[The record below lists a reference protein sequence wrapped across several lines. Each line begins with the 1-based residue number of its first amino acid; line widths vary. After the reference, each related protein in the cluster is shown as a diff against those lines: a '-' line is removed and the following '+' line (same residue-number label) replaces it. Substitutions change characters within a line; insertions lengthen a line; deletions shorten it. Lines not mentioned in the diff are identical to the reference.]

1 MPAPVNKVCLF
12 FILITGCFAASAQ
25 LIDYSYTFRTLQQKK
40 YFRFHYDN
48 DYFTKT
54 DYYYSQG
61 ITLEYVHPSIKKFL
75 PAKLLLQPAAASLQY
90 GISFNIFGYTPTSI
104 RSDDILL
111 GDRPYASCMS
121 ISTFAMASDSV
132 RQQRISTNITVGVI
146 GPAAQGEQIQ
156 TGIHR
161 WLKNVLPKGWQHQV
175 QNDLILNYGLSYE
188 KELLNLHDNVLLN
201 YTAELRL
208 GTLNDKLSGGFNFMA
223 GNFDN
228 PYQSAGTNKKKV
240 TYYLF
245 GQSRLHLIGYD
256 ATLQGGLLNR
266 KSDYTFP
273 PAAISR
279 IVYQA
284 DAGIVLN
291 FRNLF
296 LSYTQSFLTKEFST
310 GLYHR
315 WGGLSMGYSL

>member
-1 MPAPVNKVCLF
+1 MHASFNKIFFF
-12 FILITGCFAASAQ
+12 FIIVNSCATATAQ
-25 LIDYSYTFRTLQQKK
+25 RIDNTYTFRTLPQQT

-61 ITLEYVHPSIKKFL
+61 ITLEWVNPSIKKFL
-75 PAKLLLQPAAASLQY
+75 PVKLLIKPARASLQY
-90 GISFNIFGYTPTSI
+90 GIAFNIFGYTPTSI
-104 RSDDILL
+104 RSDDILY

-121 ISTFAMASDSV
+121 LSNFAIASDSARQYRISTF
-132 RQQRISTNITVGVI
+132 ITAGVI

-188 KELLNLHDNVLLN
+188 KKLLNLKNYFLLN
-201 YTAELRL
+201 YTAEARL

-223 GNFDN
+223 GHFNN
-228 PYQSAGTNKKKV
+228 PYRSSSTKKKIA
-240 TYYLF
+240 YYLY
-245 GQSRLHLIGYD
+245 GQGRAHFVGYD
-256 ATLQGGLLNR
+256 ASLQGGLFNR
-266 KSDYTFP
+266 QTEYT
-273 PAAISR
+273 ISSADIAR
-279 IVYQA
+279 VVFQA
-284 DAGIVLN
+284 DAGIILN
-291 FRNLF
+291 FRKLF
-296 LSYTQSFLTKEFST
+296 LSYTQSFLSKEFNA

-315 WGGLSMGYSL
+315 WGGVSLGFSF